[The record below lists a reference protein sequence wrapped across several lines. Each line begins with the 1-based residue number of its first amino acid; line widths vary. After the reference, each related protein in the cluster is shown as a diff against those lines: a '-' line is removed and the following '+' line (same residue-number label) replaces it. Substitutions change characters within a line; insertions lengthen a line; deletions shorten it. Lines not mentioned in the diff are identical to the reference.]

1 YDDCLSNYVL
11 PKLGHL
17 KVRQIT
23 TAQLLP
29 WLTSL
34 KANGFSVNTLRLA
47 RATLSACLG
56 HAVLEGLTET
66 NAMVYVSK
74 QKTAQPG
81 KLTKAD
87 RDDKI
92 RPFES
97 PEQFD
102 RFLAVAL
109 HPSFAPWGRAWELM
123 GRCGLRPSEGFAL
136 KPGDVDLVA
145 KTLRVERSLD
155 HDRSTKPTK
164 TSERRTV
171 RLSDVAVASLKK
183 HLTWVKTETLKR
195 GWGEP
200 AWLFPN
206 PQNEPLKAKT
216 GQKSFPTLCRRAGVP
231 EHSAYDLRHSFATW
245 MLQAGVALRYGVE
258 PDG

>member
-1 YDDCLSNYVL
+1 MIPNPSTIMIASTFRVPLVHSAFSCRRISFPARCICSPEQLNDGIVTPAGKDITLKEYAQQWLEARRGIIAVRTIRCYDDCLSNYVL

-34 KANGFSVNTLRLA
+34 KANGFSVNALRLA

-66 NAMVYVSK
+66 NAMMYLSK

-109 HPSFAPWGRAWELM
+109 HPS
-123 GRCGLRPSEGFAL
+123 
-136 KPGDVDLVA
+136 
-145 KTLRVERSLD
+145 
-155 HDRSTKPTK
+155 
-164 TSERRTV
+164 
-171 RLSDVAVASLKK
+171 
-183 HLTWVKTETLKR
+183 
-195 GWGEP
+195 
-200 AWLFPN
+200 
-206 PQNEPLKAKT
+206 
-216 GQKSFPTLCRRAGVP
+216 
-231 EHSAYDLRHSFATW
+231 
-245 MLQAGVALRYGVE
+245 
-258 PDG
+258 